1 VFRVVIPAR
10 YASTRFP
17 GKPLVPLAGKPML
30 QWVYENAARSG
41 AREVVVATDDARIAA
56 AARGFG
62 APVAMTSA
70 SHESGTDR
78 IAEAA
83 TNAGWGPEDIV
94 VNLQGDEPLLPPALL
109 RQVAGLLEQDPGAAI
124 ATLATPVRSL
134 AEFLDPNAV
143 KVVAGE
149 DGRALYFS
157 RAPIPWHRDGA
168 PGGGPDHAGARRHIG
183 LYAYRVGALQRL
195 AALPVAAIEAA
206 EKLEQLRALA
216 NGLAIRVADALERP
230 GQDINTPE
238 DLARAAAELGSRP
251 AVAGEVNPR

>member
-17 GKPLVPLAGKPML
+17 GKPLVRLAGKPML
-30 QWVYENAARSG
+30 QWVYENAGRSG
-41 AREVVVATDDARIAA
+41 ALEVVVATDDERIAT

-70 SHESGTDR
+70 AHQSGTDR

-83 TNAGWGPEDIV
+83 ANAGWSPDDIV

-109 RQVAGLLEQDPGAAI
+109 GQVAGLLEQDPGAAI
-124 ATLATPVRSL
+124 ATLATPVRSV
-134 AEFLDPNAV
+134 AEYLDPNAV
-143 KVVAGE
+143 KVVAGA

-168 PGGGPDHAGARRHIG
+168 PGGGPSHAGARRHIG
-183 LYAYRVGALQRL
+183 LYAYRVGALRRL
-195 AALPVAAIEAA
+195 AALPVAALEEA

-216 NGLAIRVADALERP
+216 HGFAIVVADALERP

-238 DLARAAAELGSRP
+238 DLERAAVDLAARGT
-251 AVAGEVNPR
+251 VAMP